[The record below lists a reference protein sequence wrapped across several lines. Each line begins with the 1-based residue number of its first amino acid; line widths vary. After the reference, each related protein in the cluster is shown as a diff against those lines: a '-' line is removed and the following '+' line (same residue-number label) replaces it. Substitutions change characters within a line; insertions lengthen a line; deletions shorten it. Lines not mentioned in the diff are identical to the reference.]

1 MTDIDPSDPTRNDI
15 VESVERQV
23 SLLTKELADTV
34 LRIDCAAC
42 RANLIEYVRAR
53 LVHDTTRPPDAN
65 KLCSEHAVAPTRP

>member
-23 SLLTKELADTV
+23 SLLTKELADTI

-42 RANLIEYVRAR
+42 RANLVEYVRVVLFTIRFAIR
-53 LVHDTTRPPDAN
+53 TRIN
-65 KLCSEHAVAPTRP
+65 SVTSMR